1 MMNDNYDK
9 IDELL
14 DYMKNRGIE
23 KETALG
29 VVLICRT
36 DNQMQAILDWLK
48 ENEIIDNIFVKCLEI
63 EKTIK

>member
-1 MMNDNYDK
+1 MNKDYTK

-14 DYMKNRGIE
+14 DYMKNREIDE
-23 KETALG
+23 ETALG

-48 ENEIIDNIFVKCLEI
+48 NNEIIDNIFVKCLEI